1 MNKFVYF
8 SKNVPRNERKIKDL
22 LLETNEALIWY
33 INTDGT
39 KVTVVYVSNKSG
51 RLVKEIL
58 YRSENENFDLS
69 DIEYRENLY
78 TPVDL
83 RFKLFCTL
91 KVENLIDY
99 IKIIDTINETSDFV
113 FRGQKDI
120 AWNLQAS
127 IFRNNYNDH
136 KEYEI
141 YREIRKNRFEDL
153 TRSTFLDNL
162 IHMQHYGIPTRLL
175 DWSRNPLI
183 SLFFACSD
191 EKNDGKV
198 FAYRPKLIY
207 QFYDK
212 QYEILSNYLKE
223 DFNRTQLN
231 TDSVKFLASIGRGAQ
246 SEVIF
251 IESTIE
257 NERLKAQKGLF
268 SIQIDIKSNYIDP
281 IKDEILK
288 STSLFKKEIIDL
300 RDLREISVNDLKEI
314 QTKLK
319 TILTKYPSHSS
330 KISDIEKEGK
340 RHFGELTDNKYWTLS
355 EISYDND
362 LDNYSIEFV
371 IPKDQKK
378 KIKQQLESININA
391 MTVYPD
397 FAGFVQYIIEK
408 YEG

>member
-1 MNKFVYF
+1 MKKFVYF
-8 SKNVPRNERKIKDL
+8 SKNIPRTERNIVNL
-22 LLETNEALIWY
+22 LSETNEALIWY
-33 INTDGT
+33 INTEGT
-39 KVTVVYVSNKSG
+39 KVTAMYVNNKLG
-51 RLVKEIL
+51 RLEKEIL
-58 YRSENENFDLS
+58 YKSENESFDLTNIDFIDNS
-69 DIEYRENLY
+69 Y
-78 TPVDL
+78 TPVDS
-83 RFKLFCTL
+83 RFKLFCSL
-91 KVENLIDY
+91 KVENLIEY
-99 IKIIDTINETSDFV
+99 IKIIDIINGASEFV
-113 FRGQKDI
+113 FRGQRDVT
-120 AWNLQAS
+120 WNLQAS
-127 IFRNNYNDH
+127 IFRKNYTEN
-136 KEYEI
+136 KEFEI
-141 YREIRKNRFEDL
+141 YRDIRKNKFENL
-153 TRSTFLDNL
+153 TRNTFLDNL

-212 QYEILSNYLKE
+212 EYEVLSNYLKE
-223 DFNRTQLN
+223 DFNKTQLN
-231 TDSVKFLASIGRGAQ
+231 SDSVKFLAAIGRGAQ
-246 SEVIF
+246 SEAIF

-268 SIQIDIKSNYIDP
+268 SIQIDIKSNYIEP

-288 STSLFKKEIIDL
+288 STSLFKKDIIDM
-300 RDLREISVNDLKEI
+300 RDLREISVNNSYET
-314 QTKLK
+314 QTKLN
-319 TILTKYPSHSS
+319 TILDKYPSYSS
-330 KISDIEKEGK
+330 KIADIEKEAE
-340 RHFGELTDNKYWTLS
+340 RHFVELTENRYWTLS
-355 EISYDND
+355 EMSNDNA
-362 LDNYSIEFV
+362 LDNYSIEFF